1 MPDLAEYQFH
11 MDEGHNAAWDHNWSV
26 AIEAYSKAVQ
36 AKPEDPD
43 AHINLGLAL
52 LEDGQSERALKICR
66 RAQQLAP
73 KDPVPLELGADIL
86 GRIGQ
91 LEEAAQQYMKV
102 SEIYLAQRDLDKAIA
117 NWERAT
123 GLIPGLVSVHARLAQ
138 AYERIGKKEDSL
150 REYLILA
157 YNFKEMDDAAKA
169 VRAVERALRIDKNHS
184 IALNVLRSLKSG
196 GTVVLPPEYM
206 QHASNLVDDSFKMEF
221 DDARPDVGEAHP
233 LGPIGEA
240 LDESLVLFAEYLV
253 DSGLGLDESAMYAM
267 QGMEHQ
273 RQEDTEA
280 AINSYQQA
288 VNAGLRHPSLKMS
301 LGGLLMLS
309 DQAKLAIPHLQEAS
323 TLPQLAAGAFH
334 GLGQAHFQFGDHK
347 QAAHF
352 LIQSLRAVDTSLA
365 MSEQEGEELVQVYK
379 NLLAAMDGRSASSLQ
394 VINERFIALL
404 KGKDWK
410 QRIAQTR
417 SHLYDTFKEGSGSG
431 MVAFIMEGNT
441 EVAEVVA
448 TVDRYISSGLYTLAM
463 DEAHRAVEIS
473 PFYLAI
479 HVRMAEIMMKEGR
492 IRQAINKY
500 NIVARSYLVKDQNE
514 RAATILEEVLEMAP
528 LDVDVRISLIELLE
542 TEERWDESLDQYV
555 NLAETYQQLGDFDHA
570 SDTFE
575 AAEELAGRINAPV
588 ERLVG
593 IKHFIADIHQ
603 MRLNTRAA
611 QQIYEDI
618 LEMKSD
624 DEKSLRALVDIY
636 YTQGNQVEA
645 IERLDTLLGFYARDG
660 HIQRIVSMLEEMVN
674 INPSDTAIRQRL
686 AQIYR
691 KRGLKS
697 EAIEQ
702 LDALGELQLDAGLT
716 SEAAKTIK
724 LIISMKPDRI
734 EDYQRLLGQLGG

>member
-1 MPDLAEYQFH
+1 MPDLAEFQFH
-11 MDEGHNAAWDHNWSV
+11 MDEGHNAAWDHNWSA

-52 LEDGQSERALKICR
+52 LEDGQSERALKIAR

-73 KDPVPLELGADIL
+73 DDPVPLELTADIL

-91 LEEAAQQYMKV
+91 LQEASQQYIKV

-117 NWERAT
+117 NWERASELT
-123 GLIPGLVSVHARLAQ
+123 PGLVSVHARLAQ
-138 AYERIGKKEDSL
+138 AYERIGKKDEAI

-157 YNFKEMDDAAKA
+157 YNFKKMADVPKA
-169 VRAVERALRIDKNHS
+169 LRAIDRALSIEKNHS
-184 IALNVLRSLKSG
+184 IALNFLQAFKSG
-196 GTVVLPPEYM
+196 GDVVLPPEYIK
-206 QHASNLVDDSFKMEF
+206 QGTDTSADGFSMEF
-221 DDARPDVGEAHP
+221 DDARPGVGEAHP

-240 LDESLVLFAEYLV
+240 LDESLGLLAEFV
-253 DSGLGLDESAMYAM
+253 VESGLNESVMFAM

-273 RQEDTEA
+273 RQEDPEA
-280 AINSYQQA
+280 AIDAYQQA
-288 VNAGLRHPSLKMS
+288 VNAGLRHPTLKMS
-301 LGGLLMLS
+301 LGGLLLLGN
-309 DQAKLAIPHLQEAS
+309 QPKLAIPHLIEAA

-334 GLGQAHFQFGDHK
+334 GLGQAYFQLGDHK
-347 QAAHF
+347 KASSF

-365 MSEQEGEELVQVYK
+365 VTEQEEEELLQVYK
-379 NLLAAMDGRSASSLQ
+379 NLLAALENQATDSLK
-394 VINERFIALL
+394 VINEHFIALL

-417 SHLYDTFKEGSGSG
+417 SHLYDIFKEDAGGIG
-431 MVAFIMEGNT
+431 MINYIKDGNT
-441 EVAEVVA
+441 EVAELVA
-448 TVDRYISSGLYTLAM
+448 NVDRYISNGLYTLAM
-463 DEAHRAVEIS
+463 DEAHRAVEVS
-473 PFYLAI
+473 PFYLAV

-500 NIVARSYLVKDQNE
+500 NIVARSHMVKGQND

-528 LDVDVRISLIELLE
+528 LDLDVRVNLIELFE
-542 TEERWDESLDQYV
+542 NEERWDEALDQYIH
-555 NLAETYQQLGDFDHA
+555 LAETFQQLGDFDRS

-575 AAEELAGRINAPV
+575 AAEELARRINAPAEKLV
-588 ERLVG
+588 E

-611 QQIYEDI
+611 QQIYEGI
-618 LEMKSD
+618 LEVKPD
-624 DEKSLRALVDIY
+624 DVKALRALIDIY

-645 IERLDTLLGFYARDG
+645 VQRLDNLLGFYARDG
-660 HIQRIVSMLEEMVN
+660 QIQKIISLLEEMVHV
-674 INPSDTAIRQRL
+674 NPADTAIRQRL
-686 AQIYR
+686 ASIYR
-691 KRGLKS
+691 KRGLKA

-702 LDALGELQLDAGLT
+702 LDRLGELQLDAGLT

-724 LIISMKPDRI
+724 QIISMKPDRI
-734 EDYQRLLGQLGG
+734 EDYQRLLAQLGG